1 MTAVLL
7 ALTSSLAYGFT
18 DFVGGMASRRAH
30 VLVVGIIAQP
40 AGLVLLLAMVPLL
53 GGENS
58 AEALGWGALSGLSGA
73 VAYYLL
79 FRSLAIGP
87 MSIASP
93 LSALIS
99 AVLPVLAG
107 LAFGERLGWLGV
119 VGVLLG
125 LVAVLLVS
133 REHEDTPHPVTRK
146 VVLMS
151 LASGVF
157 IAGFFI
163 ALERSPD
170 DSGVWPL
177 IASRAVAALV
187 MLVAATGARVL
198 ARPGR
203 DVVWL
208 ALGSA
213 VLDVV
218 ATASFLLATRAGL
231 LAVVAVITALY
242 PAGTMLMARV
252 VLHERLQLV
261 QKAGLALAGC
271 SVVMLAL
278 TG

>member
-30 VLVVGIIAQP
+30 VLVVGSIAQP
-40 AGLVLLLAMVPLL
+40 AGIVLLVALLPVL
-53 GGENS
+53 GGEPS
-58 AEALGWGALSGLSGA
+58 TEALLWGALSGVSGA
-73 VAYYLL
+73 VAYFLL

-93 LSALIS
+93 LSALVS

-125 LVAVLLVS
+125 LFAVLLVS
-133 REHEDTPHPVTRK
+133 REHEDTPHPVTRA

-170 DSGVWPL
+170 DSGIWPL
-177 IASRAVAALV
+177 IASRAMAALV
-187 MLVAATGARVL
+187 MVAAATGARVL

-218 ATASFLLATRAGL
+218 ATASFLLATREGL

-252 VLHERLQLV
+252 VLNERLQTV
-261 QKAGLALAGC
+261 QKVGLALAGG
-271 SVVMLAL
+271 SVVLLAL